1 MAPFNLAGRLQ
12 GALQSAAGEA
22 MNMLPDRINLFAR
35 YLTGVG
41 NKNLKLDRSTE
52 QALIRGTERYP
63 AVKTGQ
69 RLPVWESKEAAMRGD
84 KPIRTEELIVPGFGP
99 GVPTSGPTMPYG
111 SGEKAVTQTLGRY
124 NAEVTP
130 ETVRVRDTYDMV
142 NEAEDPDLVSG
153 KFQPRKALNL
163 LTATFVP
170 GFQFNSQTGALKDN
184 RELLP
189 SELKGIAGFQKQ
201 LAYRGQSDTGSPM
214 TDVARSLMY
223 ALPVKFKPYEI
234 DYTIKR

>member
-1 MAPFNLAGRLQ
+1 MEISGKFLDALKGIAG
-12 GALQSAAGEA
+12 AG
-22 MNMLPDRINLFAR
+22 MNQLPDRFNLFAR

-63 AVKTGQ
+63 EIKTGE
-69 RLPVWESKEAAMRGD
+69 RVPVWESKEAAMRGD
-84 KPIRTEELIVPGFGP
+84 EPIRTEEAIIPGFGP

-170 GFQFNSQTGALKDN
+170 GFEFNRETGALRNN
-184 RELLP
+184 REFLSP
-189 SELKGIAGFQKQ
+189 EQKGIKGFQDM
-201 LAYRGQSDTGSPM
+201 LNYRGQSDTESPM

>member
-52 QALIRGTERYP
+52 QALIRGTEKYP
-63 AVKTGQ
+63 EVKTGE
-69 RLPVWESKEAAMRGD
+69 RFPVWESKEAAMRGD
-84 KPIRTEELIVPGFGP
+84 KPIRTEEAIVTGFGP
-99 GVPTSGPTMPYG
+99 GFPASGPTMPYG

-142 NEAEDPDLVSG
+142 NDAEDPDLVSG

-170 GFQFNSQTGALKDN
+170 GFQFDRRTGALRDN
-184 RELLP
+184 RELLSP
-189 SELKGIAGFQKQ
+189 EQKGIAGFQKR
-201 LAYRGQSDTGSPM
+201 LSYRGQSDTESPM
-214 TDVARSLMY
+214 TDVGRSLMY

>member
-1 MAPFNLAGRLQ
+1 MDFAGRLL
-12 GALQSAAGEA
+12 GGLQSAAGEA

-52 QALIRGTERYP
+52 KALIRGTEKYP
-63 AVKTGQ
+63 VVE
-69 RLPVWESKEAAMRGD
+69 REIPMWESMEAARRGD
-84 KPIRTEELIVPGFGP
+84 KPVGTKKVPMTAYGPGF
-99 GVPTSGPTMPYG
+99 PTSGPTTPYG

-170 GFQFNSQTGALKDN
+170 GFEFNRETGALRDN
-184 RELLP
+184 RELLSP
-189 SELKGIAGFQKQ
+189 EQQGITGFQKM
-201 LAYRGQSDTGSPM
+201 LTYRGKSDTFSPM